1 MNINLILL
9 IPARITVTTMGGSQ
23 ATVARPSAS
32 ARVRDLGEL
41 QAAVSAQEG
50 TKLYEMVIN
59 ASIRK
64 CKIDLLN
71 WDSPAN
77 RSMAL

>member
-9 IPARITVTTMGGSQ
+9 ISARITVTTTGESR
-23 ATVARPSAS
+23 ATAAHPSAS
-32 ARVRDLGEL
+32 ARVTDSGEL
-41 QAAVSAQEG
+41 RAAVSAQEG
-50 TKLYEMVIN
+50 TKLYEMVN
-59 ASIRK
+59 VSIRK
-64 CKIDLLN
+64 CQIDLLN